1 MENKVPTEEEKR
13 KIYDYL
19 KKYGVEG
26 YFGAIVEDPYEVE
39 FFLENAEEDIPVDDL
54 TVWMLLNTK

>member
-13 KIYDYL
+13 KIYEYL
-19 KKYGVEG
+19 KKYGAEA
-26 YFGAIVEDPYEVE
+26 FFEEIVEDPEEVK
-39 FFLENAEEDIPVDDL
+39 FFLKNAEEDIPVDEL